1 MNDKDLRPVILVV
14 DDKLGVRE
22 SFRAILKDRYE
33 VLEAEDGPSA
43 LEIVGSHPVNL
54 MLLDVRLPGMEGIEV
69 LERVKAMD
77 EGIEVL
83 IVTAVKTIKTAVEA
97 IRLGAYDYITKPF
110 EVEEIL
116 SVADRVFEKQA
127 LEREVLYLRTELSQ
141 RDGFDDI
148 VGRHDTMAQIYEL
161 ISHVAQTTVTVLIT
175 GESGTGKELIARAVH
190 RQGPR
195 RDKPFVTV
203 NCAAIPEHLMES
215 ELFGHEKGAFTSAY
229 YKKIGKFELATAG
242 TLFLDEVGNLRLDPQ
257 AKLLRVLQE
266 REFERVGGVKPIKV
280 DVRIIAATNINLRR
294 AVSGGLFREDLFYRL
309 NVVHIHVP
317 PLRERRE
324 DIPLLVEHFLKKY
337 NQLFGKA
344 VGRLSRAALTALQS
358 YEWPGNVRELENI
371 IERSVAL
378 ARGTVIHVE
387 DLPLDLVALGRIPAG
402 GEPIAGLAL
411 KRALRQ
417 FERQFILRVMERVE
431 WNQTHAA
438 RILGLHRNTL
448 QTKLQTMG
456 LARPASSSE
465 AQE

>member
-1 MNDKDLRPVILVV
+1 VNGKDIRPVILVV
-14 DDKLGVRE
+14 DDEPGVRE

-33 VLEAEDGPSA
+33 VLEAEDGPSS
-43 LEIVGSHPVNL
+43 LELVGSHPVNL
-54 MLLDVRLPGMEGIEV
+54 VLLDVRLPGMEGIQV
-69 LERVKAMD
+69 LERIKTID
-77 EGIEVL
+77 EGIEV
-83 IVTAVKTIKTAVEA
+83 IMVTAVKTIRTAVEA

-116 SVADRVFEKQA
+116 SAVNRVLEKQA
-127 LEREVLYLRTELSQ
+127 LEREVLYLRSELSQ

-148 VGRHDTMAQIYEL
+148 VGRHEAMTQTYDL
-161 ISHVAQTTVTVLIT
+161 ISHVAETTVTVLIT
-175 GESGTGKELIARAVH
+175 GESGTGKELIARAIH

-195 RDKPFVTV
+195 RSKPFVTV
-203 NCAAIPEHLMES
+203 NGAAIPEHLLET

-229 YKKIGKFELATAG
+229 YKKIGKFELATGG
-242 TLFLDEVGNLRLDPQ
+242 TLFLDEVGNLRLDLQ

-280 DVRIIAATNINLRR
+280 DVRILAATNINLRR
-294 AVSGGLFREDLFYRL
+294 AISGGLFREDLFYRL

-337 NQLFGKA
+337 NQQFGKA
-344 VGRLSRAALTALQS
+344 VGRLSRAALTVLQS

-378 ARGTVIHVE
+378 ARGSVIHLE
-387 DLPLDLVALGRIPAG
+387 DLPLELVALGRVPAG
-402 GEPIAGLAL
+402 NDPIVGLAL

-417 FERQFILRVMERVE
+417 FERQFIFRVMERVE

-448 QTKLQTMG
+448 LWKLQTLG
-456 LARPASSSE
+456 ITRPPSE
-465 AQE
+465 A

>member
-1 MNDKDLRPVILVV
+1 VNGKDIRPVILVV
-14 DDKLGVRE
+14 DDEPGVRE

-33 VLEAEDGPSA
+33 VLEAEDGPSS
-43 LEIVGSHPVNL
+43 LELVGSHPVNL
-54 MLLDVRLPGMEGIEV
+54 VLLDVRLPGMEGIQV
-69 LERVKAMD
+69 LERVKTID
-77 EGIEVL
+77 EGIEV
-83 IVTAVKTIKTAVEA
+83 IMVTAVKTIRTAVEA

-116 SVADRVFEKQA
+116 SAVNRVLEKQA
-127 LEREVLYLRTELSQ
+127 LEREVLYLRSELSQ

-148 VGRHDTMAQIYEL
+148 VGRHETMTQTYDL
-161 ISHVAQTTVTVLIT
+161 ISHVAETTVTVLIT
-175 GESGTGKELIARAVH
+175 GESGTGKELIARAIH

-195 RDKPFVTV
+195 RSKPFVTV
-203 NCAAIPEHLMES
+203 NGAAIPEHLLET

-229 YKKIGKFELATAG
+229 YKKIGKFELATGG
-242 TLFLDEVGNLRLDPQ
+242 TLFLDEVGNLRLDLQ

-280 DVRIIAATNINLRR
+280 DVRILAATNINLRR
-294 AVSGGLFREDLFYRL
+294 AISGGLFREDLFYRL

-337 NQLFGKA
+337 NQQFGKA
-344 VGRLSRAALTALQS
+344 VGRLSRAALTVLQS

-378 ARGTVIHVE
+378 ARGSVIHLE
-387 DLPLDLVALGRIPAG
+387 DLPLELVALGRVPAG
-402 GEPIAGLAL
+402 NDPIVGLAL

-417 FERQFILRVMERVE
+417 FERQFIFRVMERVE

-448 QTKLQTMG
+448 LWKLQTLG
-456 LARPASSSE
+456 ITRPPSE
-465 AQE
+465 A

>member
-1 MNDKDLRPVILVV
+1 MNDKDVRPVILVV
-14 DDKLGVRE
+14 DDEPGVRE

-33 VLEAEDGPSA
+33 VLEAEDGPSS
-43 LEIVGSHPVNL
+43 LELVGSHPVNL
-54 MLLDVRLPGMEGIEV
+54 VLLDVRLPGMEGIQV
-69 LERVKAMD
+69 LERVKTID
-77 EGIEVL
+77 EGIEV
-83 IVTAVKTIKTAVEA
+83 IMVTAVKTIRTAVEA

-116 SVADRVFEKQA
+116 SAVNRVLEKQA
-127 LEREVLYLRTELSQ
+127 LEREVLYLRSELSQ

-148 VGRHDTMAQIYEL
+148 VGRHETMTQTYDL
-161 ISHVAQTTVTVLIT
+161 ISHVAETTVTVLIT
-175 GESGTGKELIARAVH
+175 GESGTGKELIARAIH

-195 RDKPFVTV
+195 RSKPFVTV
-203 NCAAIPEHLMES
+203 NGAAIPEHLLET

-229 YKKIGKFELATAG
+229 YKKIGKFELATGG
-242 TLFLDEVGNLRLDPQ
+242 TLFLDEVGNLRLDLQ

-280 DVRIIAATNINLRR
+280 DVRILAATNINLRR
-294 AVSGGLFREDLFYRL
+294 AISGGLFREDLFYRL

-337 NQLFGKA
+337 NQQFGKA
-344 VGRLSRAALTALQS
+344 VGRLSRAALTVLQS

-378 ARGTVIHVE
+378 ARGSVIHLE
-387 DLPLDLVALGRIPAG
+387 DLPLELVALGRVPAG
-402 GEPIAGLAL
+402 NDPIVGLAL

-417 FERQFILRVMERVE
+417 FERQFIFRVMERVE

-448 QTKLQTMG
+448 LWKLQTLG
-456 LARPASSSE
+456 ITRPPSE
-465 AQE
+465 A

>member
-1 MNDKDLRPVILVV
+1 VNDKDVRPVILVV
-14 DDKLGVRE
+14 DDEPGVRE

-33 VLEAEDGPSA
+33 VLEAEDGPSS
-43 LEIVGSHPVNL
+43 LELVGSHPVNL
-54 MLLDVRLPGMEGIEV
+54 VLLDVRLPGMEGIQV
-69 LERVKAMD
+69 LERVKTID
-77 EGIEVL
+77 EGIEV
-83 IVTAVKTIKTAVEA
+83 IMVTAVKTIRTAVEA

-116 SVADRVFEKQA
+116 SAVNRVLEKQA
-127 LEREVLYLRTELSQ
+127 LEREVLYLRSELSQ

-148 VGRHDTMAQIYEL
+148 VGRHETMTQTYDL
-161 ISHVAQTTVTVLIT
+161 ISHVAETTVTVLIT
-175 GESGTGKELIARAVH
+175 GESGTGKELIARAIH

-195 RDKPFVTV
+195 RSKPFVTV
-203 NCAAIPEHLMES
+203 NGAAIPEHLLET

-229 YKKIGKFELATAG
+229 YKKIGKFELATGG
-242 TLFLDEVGNLRLDPQ
+242 TLFLDEVGNLRLDLQ

-280 DVRIIAATNINLRR
+280 DVRILAATNINLRR
-294 AVSGGLFREDLFYRL
+294 AISGGLFREDLFYRL

-337 NQLFGKA
+337 NQQFGKA
-344 VGRLSRAALTALQS
+344 VGRLSRAALTVLQS

-378 ARGTVIHVE
+378 ARGSVIHLE
-387 DLPLDLVALGRIPAG
+387 DLPLELVALGRVPAG
-402 GEPIAGLAL
+402 NDPIVGLAL

-417 FERQFILRVMERVE
+417 FERQFIFRVMERVE

-448 QTKLQTMG
+448 LWKLQTLG
-456 LARPASSSE
+456 ITRPPSE
-465 AQE
+465 A

>member
-1 MNDKDLRPVILVV
+1 VNGKDIRPVILVV
-14 DDKLGVRE
+14 DDEPGVRE

-33 VLEAEDGPSA
+33 VLEAEDGPSS
-43 LEIVGSHPVNL
+43 LELVGSHPVNL
-54 MLLDVRLPGMEGIEV
+54 VLLDVRLPGMEGIQV
-69 LERVKAMD
+69 LERVKTID
-77 EGIEVL
+77 EGIEV
-83 IVTAVKTIKTAVEA
+83 IMVTAVKTIRTAVEA

-116 SVADRVFEKQA
+116 SAVNRVLEKQA
-127 LEREVLYLRTELSQ
+127 LEREVLYLRSELSQ

-148 VGRHDTMAQIYEL
+148 VGRHEAMTQTYDL
-161 ISHVAQTTVTVLIT
+161 ISHVAETTVTVLIT
-175 GESGTGKELIARAVH
+175 GESGTGKELIARAIH

-195 RDKPFVTV
+195 RSKPFVTV
-203 NCAAIPEHLMES
+203 NGAAIPEHLLET

-229 YKKIGKFELATAG
+229 YKKIGKFELATGG
-242 TLFLDEVGNLRLDPQ
+242 TLFLDEVGNLRLDLQ

-280 DVRIIAATNINLRR
+280 DVRILAATNINLRR
-294 AVSGGLFREDLFYRL
+294 AISGGLFREDLFYRL

-337 NQLFGKA
+337 NQQFGKA
-344 VGRLSRAALTALQS
+344 VGRLSRAALTVLQS

-378 ARGTVIHVE
+378 ARGSVIHLE
-387 DLPLDLVALGRIPAG
+387 DLPLELVALGRVPAG
-402 GEPIAGLAL
+402 NDPIVGLAL

-417 FERQFILRVMERVE
+417 FERQFIFRVMERVE

-448 QTKLQTMG
+448 LWKLQTLG
-456 LARPASSSE
+456 ITRPPSE
-465 AQE
+465 A

>member
-1 MNDKDLRPVILVV
+1 MNDKDVRPVILVV
-14 DDKLGVRE
+14 DDEPGVRE

-33 VLEAEDGPSA
+33 VLEAEDGPSS
-43 LEIVGSHPVNL
+43 LELVGSHPVNL
-54 MLLDVRLPGMEGIEV
+54 VLLDVRLPGMEGIQV
-69 LERVKAMD
+69 LERIKTID
-77 EGIEVL
+77 EGIEV
-83 IVTAVKTIKTAVEA
+83 IMVTAVKTIRTAVEA

-116 SVADRVFEKQA
+116 SAVNRVLEKQA
-127 LEREVLYLRTELSQ
+127 LEREVLYLRSELSQ

-148 VGRHDTMAQIYEL
+148 VGRHEAMTQTYDL
-161 ISHVAQTTVTVLIT
+161 ISHVAETTVTVLIT
-175 GESGTGKELIARAVH
+175 GESGTGKELIARAIH

-195 RDKPFVTV
+195 RSKPFVTV
-203 NCAAIPEHLMES
+203 NGAAIPEHLLET

-229 YKKIGKFELATAG
+229 YKKIGKFELATGG
-242 TLFLDEVGNLRLDPQ
+242 TLFLDEVGNLRLDLQ

-280 DVRIIAATNINLRR
+280 DVRILAATNINLRR
-294 AVSGGLFREDLFYRL
+294 AISGGLFREDLFYRL

-337 NQLFGKA
+337 NQQFGKA
-344 VGRLSRAALTALQS
+344 VGRLSRAALTVLQS

-378 ARGTVIHVE
+378 ARGSVIHLE
-387 DLPLDLVALGRIPAG
+387 DLPLELVALGRVPAG
-402 GEPIAGLAL
+402 NDPIVGLAL

-417 FERQFILRVMERVE
+417 FERQFIFRVMERVE

-448 QTKLQTMG
+448 LWKLQTLG
-456 LARPASSSE
+456 ITRPPSE
-465 AQE
+465 A

>member
-1 MNDKDLRPVILVV
+1 MNDKDVRPVILVV
-14 DDKLGVRE
+14 DDEPGVRE

-33 VLEAEDGPSA
+33 VLEAEDGPSS
-43 LEIVGSHPVNL
+43 LELVGSHPVNL
-54 MLLDVRLPGMEGIEV
+54 VLLDVRLPGMEGIQV
-69 LERVKAMD
+69 LERVKTID
-77 EGIEVL
+77 EGIEV
-83 IVTAVKTIKTAVEA
+83 IMVTAVKTIRTAVEA

-116 SVADRVFEKQA
+116 SAVNRVLEKQA
-127 LEREVLYLRTELSQ
+127 LEREVLYLRSELSQ

-148 VGRHDTMAQIYEL
+148 VGRHEAMAQTYDL
-161 ISHVAQTTVTVLIT
+161 ISHVAETTVTVLIT
-175 GESGTGKELIARAVH
+175 GESGTGKELIARAIH
-190 RQGPR
+190 RRGPR
-195 RDKPFVTV
+195 RSKPFVTV
-203 NCAAIPEHLMES
+203 NGAAIPEHLLET

-229 YKKIGKFELATAG
+229 YKKIGKFELATGG
-242 TLFLDEVGNLRLDPQ
+242 TLFLDEVGNLRLDLQ

-280 DVRIIAATNINLRR
+280 DVRIIAATNINLKR

-337 NQLFGKA
+337 NQQFGKA
-344 VGRLSRAALTALQS
+344 VGRLSRAALTVLQS

-378 ARGTVIHVE
+378 ARGSVIHLE
-387 DLPLDLVALGRIPAG
+387 DLPLELVALGRVPAG
-402 GEPIAGLAL
+402 NDPIVGLAL

-417 FERQFILRVMERVE
+417 FERQFIFRVMERVE

-448 QTKLQTMG
+448 LWKLQTLG
-456 LARPASSSE
+456 ITRPPSE
-465 AQE
+465 A

>member
-1 MNDKDLRPVILVV
+1 MNGKDIRPVILVV
-14 DDKLGVRE
+14 DDEPGVRE

-33 VLEAEDGPSA
+33 VLEAEDGPSS
-43 LEIVGSHPVNL
+43 LELVGSHPVNL
-54 MLLDVRLPGMEGIEV
+54 VLLDVRLPGMEGIQV
-69 LERVKAMD
+69 LERIKTID
-77 EGIEVL
+77 EGIEV
-83 IVTAVKTIKTAVEA
+83 IMVTAVKTIRTAVEA

-116 SVADRVFEKQA
+116 SAVNRVLEKQA
-127 LEREVLYLRTELSQ
+127 LEREVLYLRSELSQ

-148 VGRHDTMAQIYEL
+148 VGRHEAMTQTYDL
-161 ISHVAQTTVTVLIT
+161 ISHVAETTVTVLIT
-175 GESGTGKELIARAVH
+175 GESGTGKELIARAIH

-195 RDKPFVTV
+195 RSKPFVTV
-203 NCAAIPEHLMES
+203 NGAAIPEHLLET

-229 YKKIGKFELATAG
+229 YKKIGKFELATGG
-242 TLFLDEVGNLRLDPQ
+242 TLFLDEVGNLRLDLQ

-280 DVRIIAATNINLRR
+280 DVRILAATNINLRR
-294 AVSGGLFREDLFYRL
+294 AISGGLFREDLFYRL

-337 NQLFGKA
+337 NQQFGKA
-344 VGRLSRAALTALQS
+344 VGRLSRAALTVLQS

-378 ARGTVIHVE
+378 ARGSVIHLE
-387 DLPLDLVALGRIPAG
+387 DLPLELVALGRVPAG
-402 GEPIAGLAL
+402 NDPIVGLAL

-417 FERQFILRVMERVE
+417 FERQFIFRVMERVE

-448 QTKLQTMG
+448 LWKLQTLG
-456 LARPASSSE
+456 ITRPPSE
-465 AQE
+465 A

>member
-1 MNDKDLRPVILVV
+1 VNGKDVRPVILVV
-14 DDKLGVRE
+14 DDEPGVRE

-33 VLEAEDGPSA
+33 VLEAEDGPSS
-43 LEIVGSHPVNL
+43 LELVGSHPVNL
-54 MLLDVRLPGMEGIEV
+54 VLLDVRLPGMEGIQV
-69 LERVKAMD
+69 LERVKTID
-77 EGIEVL
+77 EGIEV
-83 IVTAVKTIKTAVEA
+83 IMVTAVKTIRTAVEA

-116 SVADRVFEKQA
+116 SAVNRVLEKQA
-127 LEREVLYLRTELSQ
+127 LEREVLYLRSELSQ

-148 VGRHDTMAQIYEL
+148 VGRHEAMTQIYDL
-161 ISHVAQTTVTVLIT
+161 ISHVAETTVTVLIT
-175 GESGTGKELIARAVH
+175 GESGTGKELIARAIH

-195 RDKPFVTV
+195 RNKPFVTV
-203 NCAAIPEHLMES
+203 NGATIPEHLLET

-229 YKKIGKFELATAG
+229 YKKIGKFELATGG
-242 TLFLDEVGNLRLDPQ
+242 TLFLDEVGNLRLDLQ

-337 NQLFGKA
+337 NQQFGKA
-344 VGRLSRAALTALQS
+344 VGRLSRAALTVLQS

-378 ARGTVIHVE
+378 ARGSVIHLE
-387 DLPLDLVALGRIPAG
+387 DLPLELVALGRVPAG
-402 GEPIAGLAL
+402 NDPIVGLAL

-417 FERQFILRVMERVE
+417 FERQFIFRVMERVE

-448 QTKLQTMG
+448 LWKLQTLG
-456 LARPASSSE
+456 ITRPPSE
-465 AQE
+465 A